1 VLCSVCSIL
10 KKRAPFNWGGVV
22 SYLGLV
28 VDQLI
33 VCTGYVIEISFFS
46 LKLVLD
52 FWLSSCR

>member
-1 VLCSVCSIL
+1 MFVIVNTVLCSVCSIL

-33 VCTGYVIEISFFS
+33 VCTGSVIEISFF
-46 LKLVLD
+46 
-52 FWLSSCR
+52 FFETGFG